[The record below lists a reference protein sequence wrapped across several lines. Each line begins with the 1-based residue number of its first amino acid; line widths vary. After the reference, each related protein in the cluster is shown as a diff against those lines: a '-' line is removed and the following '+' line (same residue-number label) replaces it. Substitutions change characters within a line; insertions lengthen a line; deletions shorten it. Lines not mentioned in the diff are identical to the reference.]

1 MQISRCRITNFMIY
15 AVCFLFGLFGHVKMF
30 PVDKAATTTTDI
42 GQKQHSLRNKVPLL
56 KPEQRVKRGTNN
68 DLSQAKINLFQIQNL
83 DIKNGILRNLMIKPI
98 PAKK

>member
-1 MQISRCRITNFMIY
+1 MQILRFSITTCTIC
-15 AVCFLFGLFGHVKMF
+15 AVCFLFGFLGHVKTF
-30 PVDKAATTTTDI
+30 PIDKADAEI
-42 GQKQHSLRNKVPLL
+42 GQKQQNLRSKVPLL

-98 PAKK
+98 AAKK